1 VTSNLDFRFQK
12 ADHRQGGGRAR
23 RIRGTAPNSFVL
35 KTMTSNPVGAED
47 LAEHFCEPAPVKAFT
62 RYGEGVP
69 SKLSNFPEMKL
80 PRVSLEVSL
89 RDFFARKIH
98 SFSGPES
105 ALNHAVT
112 APHTIVSITKRKAH
126 PYG

>member
-1 VTSNLDFRFQK
+1 
-12 ADHRQGGGRAR
+12 
-23 RIRGTAPNSFVL
+23 
-35 KTMTSNPVGAED
+35 MTYSPVGAED
-47 LAEHFCEPAPVKAFT
+47 LAEHFCRT
-62 RYGEGVP
+62 RA
-69 SKLSNFPEMKL
+69 SKGFQTLWGAGPFETLEFSRNEA

-89 RDFFARKIH
+89 RDFFARKIP